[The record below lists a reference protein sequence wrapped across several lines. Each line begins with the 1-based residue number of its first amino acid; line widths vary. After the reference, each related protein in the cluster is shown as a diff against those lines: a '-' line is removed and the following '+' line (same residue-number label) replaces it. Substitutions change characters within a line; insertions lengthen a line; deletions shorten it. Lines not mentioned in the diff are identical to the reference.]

1 MNFSRL
7 HLIKAMLLCSC
18 VFAFNASAQT
28 FLNTIGGVDDL
39 ASGVYFVR
47 ANGISK
53 MLIKK

>member
-1 MNFSRL
+1 MYFSRL
-7 HLIKAMLLCSC
+7 HLIKAMLLCAC
-18 VFAFNASAQT
+18 VFNASAQT

-39 ASGVYFVR
+39 ARVYFVR

>member
-7 HLIKAMLLCSC
+7 HLIKAMLLCAC
-18 VFAFNASAQT
+18 VFNASAQT

>member
-39 ASGVYFVR
+39 ARVYFVR